1 MPVLL
6 TNENKTQL
14 LQEAK
19 NNLWSNMRQI
29 FSNIPN
35 FLIFNT
41 IMRLKE
47 DQLQH
52 VMSLNKTN
60 ITNDSHM
67 TTSTHSREPLTN
79 FEINLMKTKS
89 YFLSLVGKYLSA
101 CQERKRLEEQYV
113 QAFNEFEDKLLDKV
127 KIFNA
132 DTDTEQNEAIMR
144 NYVMEYYSLHFNKGE
159 NEFIAQQIEM
169 IKAEIENT
177 TKHLENHEVL
187 IGSLKQVYNEINTSV
202 NRLQYEIKQLSQIK
216 DKIIYSKVIMKRQL
230 DDLEA
235 TTNVKSNFMPTKL

>member
-6 TNENKTQL
+6 TNENKSESNASDAVQKALNVLDEYYTLCENNNNGKFRFCIFLKNNKFIYFLTISFLFTIVQL

-19 NNLWSNMRQI
+19 NNLWSKMRQI

-41 IMRLKE
+41 VMRLKE

-67 TTSTHSREPLTN
+67 TNSINSREPLTN

-101 CQERKRLEEQYV
+101 CQERKRLEERYV

-132 DTDTEQNEAIMR
+132 DTETEQNEAIMR

-177 TKHLENHEVL
+177 TKHLENHEVE
-187 IGSLKQVYNEINTSV
+187 SLC
-202 NRLQYEIKQLSQIK
+202 
-216 DKIIYSKVIMKRQL
+216 
-230 DDLEA
+230 
-235 TTNVKSNFMPTKL
+235 